1 MLSARFTLLFIA
13 VFFVFAA
20 DAQAQCSVSIP
31 SGGQTICA
39 GVPVT
44 IPVMLSGTPPFTFVP
59 VVNGS
64 TQAPITTSESTYNLV
79 LEGLFQSSVV
89 QVTNMQDG
97 TGCQGQFSGVTTLQ
111 VYEPI
116 LIGIQVTNTAC
127 LSAGNTGAIAATV
140 DGGTPPYAFNWS
152 GGLPATQV
160 IQNLDAGT
168 YTLTVTD
175 ANGCTATTSATVNE
189 ILPVVVS
196 MDATPVSCTGTN
208 DGSINLTVAAPA
220 SYLWSNGATTQ
231 DLNNLSAGTY
241 TVTIT
246 DNVSGCTLVRLKSV
260 TQSSSLNIT
269 AVPDPA
275 SCTFSYDASIDLS
288 VTGGTPAYT
297 YLWSNGST
305 TQDQTNIY
313 SGTYRVTVTDAA
325 GCTRSTS
332 VTLTQPSMINVMT
345 TEQQP
350 TCSNND
356 GAINLNITGGTPPY
370 QALWSTGTT
379 QEDLLNVGTG
389 TYSVT
394 VTDANG
400 CSAVRTKSLGSFEI
414 DIDYSAVQC
423 LANLDLVIN
432 GGTAP
437 YTYLWSNN
445 STTGNQTGLTAG
457 SYSVT
462 VTDALGCSS
471 VQNTSFFQPQAF
483 TISILKD
490 TDPCSGGLNVLV
502 SGVNTLS
509 GFSYL
514 WSNGTTNKFLTNI
527 PAGTYSVTATSPS
540 GCTATAS
547 ITNIQPITN
556 ALIGAQVSTSP
567 IYCYGDATGSIV
579 LDSTAFAPPLSF
591 VWSNGATSRGL
602 YNLPAG
608 TYAATI
614 TDANGC
620 TQTSTRTLTQPQPIT
635 VNWFVVNATCNSND
649 GSINLSVSGGTPV
662 ATGFYTYIWSNG
674 ATTQDLNNLDPGP
687 YRVTVTDNNGCT
699 YTSPDINVNAPVFSV
714 EINALSIQCTN
725 AVLTAEVSGGI
736 EPFEYYWSK
745 PNGSIFFEPNL
756 TASLSGT
763 YFVSVTDASGCIAQA
778 AYQLSLA
785 GSGNC
790 GYISGR
796 VLRDDVENCLVDPGE
811 PGLGG
816 WLVRAESAVDTFY
829 GVTNPQG
836 NYRIN
841 VPTGTYTI
849 AVLPV
854 NALWE
859 VCPVG
864 FPVTLTTQN
873 DTVPGGDFPV
883 KALYQ
888 CPSLSVSIGANMLRR
903 CFSDNYYYV
912 SYCNQGTTS
921 AVDPYVLLTLDPM
934 LSPVSSSIPYNNLGG
949 GVLRFDVGDLAIGEC
964 RSFQLQ
970 VLVDCNA
977 TLGQTHCTEAHIYPD
992 GNCLPTDPE
1001 WSGASLR
1008 LSSQCTQ
1015 DSVRFTIENIG
1026 IGDMQS
1032 TSEYIVVEDAVMLL
1046 QAPFQLISGASSA
1059 IAVPANGS
1067 TWRIEVDQEP
1077 FHPGL
1082 SAPALSLEG
1091 CTANPSFSTGY
1102 VNQFPNDDADP
1113 WVDIDC
1119 TQNTGSF
1126 DPNDKQ
1132 GFPVGYGSERYIR
1145 PGTELEY
1152 LIRFQNTGTD
1162 TAFTVR
1168 IVDTL
1173 SLWLDP
1179 ATIRA
1184 SVSSHPYQ
1192 FNLTGQ
1198 GIAEFLFE
1206 NILLPDSN
1214 VNLAASNGFV
1224 KFSIYPRVSA
1234 PLETLIENDA
1244 AIYFD
1249 FNEPVIT
1256 NTTRHRLGEN
1266 FLMTVGAWQPQ
1277 RPEYRVS
1284 VSPNPFSAS
1293 ARLEVKGL
1301 ESALPL
1307 HLQVFDLQGNVV
1319 HDETAAGPV
1328 LELKKGSLP
1337 TGLYLFRLD
1346 QKGVI
1351 VGSGKLMV
1359 KD

>member
-1 MLSARFTLLFIA
+1 MLSARIVLLFVVGFGA
-13 VFFVFAA
+13 LAA
-20 DAQAQCSVSIP
+20 DTQAQCSASIP
-31 SGGQTICA
+31 SGSQTICA
-39 GVPVT
+39 GAPVT
-44 IPVMLSGTPPFTFVP
+44 IPVTLSGTPPYTFVY
-59 VVNGS
+59 VTNGS
-64 TQAPITTSESTYNLV
+64 SHAPITTSESTYNLV
-79 LEGLFQSSVV
+79 LDGLFQSTVV
-89 QVTNMQDG
+89 QLMDMEDG
-97 TGCQGQFSGVTTLQ
+97 TGCQGQTSGVTTLQ

-116 LIGIQVTNTAC
+116 LIGIQVTNTSC
-127 LSAGNTGAIAATV
+127 FGAGNTGVIAATV

-152 GGLPATQV
+152 GGLPNTQV
-160 IQNLDAGT
+160 VQNLVAGT
-168 YTLTVTD
+168 YALTITD
-175 ANGCTATTSATVNE
+175 ANGCTATTSATVNQ
-189 ILPVVVS
+189 IIPVIVS
-196 MDATPVSCTGTN
+196 IQSTPVSCTSTN

-231 DLNNLSAGTY
+231 DLNNLSAGFY
-241 TVTIT
+241 TVTVT
-246 DNVSGCTLVRLKSV
+246 NTVSGCTSAVGASV
-260 TQSSSLNIT
+260 GQNSTLTLTVTPTFIGCVNTASGNINLT
-269 AVPDPA
+269 
-275 SCTFSYDASIDLS
+275 

-297 YLWSNGST
+297 YNWSNGAT
-305 TQDQTNIY
+305 TQDLTNVG
-313 SGTYRVTVTDAA
+313 SGTYRVTVTDAN
-325 GCTRSTS
+325 GCTRTTTTTIISPTHI
-332 VTLTQPSMINVMT
+332 VIIPNV
-345 TEQQP
+345 QQP
-350 TCSNND
+350 TCNNND
-356 GAINLNITGGTPPY
+356 GGIALSISGGTPPY
-370 QALWSTGTT
+370 QALWSNGST
-379 QEDLLNVGTG
+379 QEDLVNVGSG
-389 TYSVT
+389 TYVVT

-400 CSAVRTKSLGSFEI
+400 CTGSFARTIGPYELNIQYTVSQCLGNLNVISLGG
-414 DIDYSAVQC
+414 V
-423 LANLDLVIN
+423 
-432 GGTAP
+432 AP

-445 STTGNQTGLTAG
+445 ATTQGLTGLPAG
-457 SYSVT
+457 TYVVT
-462 VTDALGCSS
+462 VTDALGCTSVKSS
-471 VQNTSFFQPQAF
+471 GVGSLPPVSAYITTNTSA
-483 TISILKD
+483 
-490 TDPCSGGLNVLV
+490 CSGGLTAHIVGGGP
-502 SGVNTLS
+502 SGADYV
-509 GFSYL
+509 
-514 WSNGTTNKFLTNI
+514 WSTGLNSQFLTNV
-527 PAGTYSVTATSPS
+527 PAGTYTVTVTSS
-540 GCTATAS
+540 FSCTASAS
-547 ITNIQPITN
+547 ITVNQPITN

-567 IYCYGDATGSIV
+567 IYCSGGSTGSIV
-579 LDSTAFAPPLSF
+579 LDSSAFAPPLSF
-591 VWSNGATSRGL
+591 VWSNGATTRGL

-620 TQTSTRTLTQPQPIT
+620 SRITTRTLTQPPPIT
-635 VNWFVVNATCNSND
+635 VNWSVVSATCNSND
-649 GSINLSVSGGTPV
+649 GSIDLFVSGGTPLYP
-662 ATGFYTYIWSNG
+662 GFYTYIWSNG
-674 ATTQDLNNLDPGP
+674 ATTQDVNNLDPGP
-687 YRVTVTDNNGCT
+687 YRVTVTDNNSCT

-736 EPFEYYWSK
+736 APFQYYWTK
-745 PNGSIFFEPNL
+745 PNGSISFESNL
-756 TASLSGT
+756 TASVSGT
-763 YFVSVTDASGCIAQA
+763 YFLGVTDASGCIAQA

-796 VLRDDVENCLVDPGE
+796 VLRDEVENCLVDPAE

-816 WLVRAESAVDTFY
+816 WLVRAESPVDTFY
-829 GVTNPQG
+829 GVTDPEG
-836 NYRIN
+836 NYWIN

-864 FPVTLTTQN
+864 FPVTLNTQN

-921 AVDPYVLLTLDPM
+921 AVDPYVLLTLDPL

-949 GVLRFDVGDLAIGEC
+949 GVLRFDVGDLAVGEC

-977 TLGQTHCTEAHIYPD
+977 ALGQTHCTEAHIYPD

-1015 DSVRFTIENIG
+1015 DSVRFLIENIG
-1026 IGDMQS
+1026 LGDMQS
-1032 TSEYIVVEDAVMLL
+1032 TSDYIVVEDAVMLYM
-1046 QAPFQLISGASSA
+1046 QPFQLSSGASSA

-1067 TWRIEVDQEP
+1067 TWRVEIDQVP

-1091 CTANPSFSTGY
+1091 CTANSSFSTGY

-1119 TQNTGSF
+1119 TQNTGAF

-1145 PGTELEY
+1145 PGIELEY

-1179 ATIRA
+1179 TTIRPG
-1184 SVSSHPYQ
+1184 VSSHPYQ
-1192 FNLTGQ
+1192 FNFTGQ

-1214 VNLAASNGFV
+1214 VNQVASNGFV
-1224 KFSIYPRVSA
+1224 KFSVYPRADA
-1234 PLETLIENDA
+1234 PLETLIENSA

-1277 RPEYRVS
+1277 RPEYEVL

-1301 ESALPL
+1301 TSTQPI
-1307 HLQVFDLQGNVV
+1307 HLQIIDLQGTIV
-1319 HDETAAGPV
+1319 HDEITAGPV
-1328 LELKKGSLP
+1328 LDLKKGSLKS
-1337 TGLYLFRLD
+1337 GMYLFRID
-1346 QKGVI
+1346 QKGVMI
-1351 VGSGKLMV
+1351 GSGKLVV